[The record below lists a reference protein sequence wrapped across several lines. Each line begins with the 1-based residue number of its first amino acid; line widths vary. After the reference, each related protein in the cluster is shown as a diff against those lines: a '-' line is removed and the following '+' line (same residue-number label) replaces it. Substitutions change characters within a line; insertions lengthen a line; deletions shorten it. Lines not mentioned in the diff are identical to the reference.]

1 MKIFSTSPNWR
12 RPALV
17 IAAVTVL
24 GMPVARAQSIP
35 IFNAS
40 FENPQ
45 IQPGTMSF
53 NGIPGWSAFS
63 QTPPAIAGV
72 ANLPASAFS
81 PPTDGTQI
89 GYMKGNQHITQIV
102 GVTNQ
107 LNTVYLLGIDCYA
120 LQSKQPANS
129 GLEVR
134 IMSTFEGPL
143 IGNCSPSGSS
153 NHMTLAFNPD
163 SVGPQNI
170 TIEIDSVGDNSFVF
184 FDHVTL
190 TAVCFTCVSQ
200 GFGAFDLAQRQ
211 IVRQGVI
218 CASAVFPCITAL
230 EFIDSHGVLLTQA
243 HLNLRPGE
251 TGFLDFVNP
260 PQTGN
265 QPPPSGDRPQPMVV
279 IPRWFLTQGSANFSL
294 EVSDETDLR
303 TRLFINWGDGSVSKS
318 GNLSSGLVSLTRG
331 DTGRLKV
338 YCDGSVRVEG
348 TVRFA
353 SCQADLAF
361 HDTNGRVL
369 RQSHLNLAPGTAGFL
384 DLTFEETRSA
394 DRRTVVI
401 PMLTVAGGPAVGG
414 FAVLDSETGITITQ
428 SYPAA
433 VQSVAR

>member
-1 MKIFSTSPNWR
+1 
-12 RPALV
+12 
-17 IAAVTVL
+17 
-24 GMPVARAQSIP
+24 
-35 IFNAS
+35 
-40 FENPQ
+40 
-45 IQPGTMSF
+45 
-53 NGIPGWSAFS
+53 
-63 QTPPAIAGV
+63 
-72 ANLPASAFS
+72 
-81 PPTDGTQI
+81 
-89 GYMKGNQHITQIV
+89 
-102 GVTNQ
+102 
-107 LNTVYLLGIDCYA
+107 
-120 LQSKQPANS
+120 
-129 GLEVR
+129 
-134 IMSTFEGPL
+134 
-143 IGNCSPSGSS
+143 
-153 NHMTLAFNPD
+153 
-163 SVGPQNI
+163 
-170 TIEIDSVGDNSFVF
+170 
-184 FDHVTL
+184 
-190 TAVCFTCVSQ
+190 
-200 GFGAFDLAQRQ
+200 
-211 IVRQGVI
+211 
-218 CASAVFPCITAL
+218 
-230 EFIDSHGVLLTQA
+230 
-243 HLNLRPGE
+243 
-251 TGFLDFVNP
+251 
-260 PQTGN
+260 
-265 QPPPSGDRPQPMVV
+265 VV